1 MLALA
6 LLAPVLPHLGLGLEW
21 MTNRDDTLLAGRVHA
36 GASIAFGHGDV
47 RPAIGLGVT
56 AAAGAIADRRYFD
69 AGPELQLGL
78 QFGDDAL
85 VANRVFVGCAIV
97 ATHDDGET
105 IRGYRCALGASMAG
119 LARELWRE
127 PHGYLMLVMPQQIE
141 LGWIHDAVT
150 THFGITLSYG
160 I

>member
-1 MLALA
+1 MTGG
-6 LLAPVLPHLGLGLEW
+6 VLQ
-21 MTNRDDTLLAGRVHA
+21 
-36 GASIAFGHGDV
+36 IAELSV
-47 RPAIGLGVT
+47 AT
-56 AAAGAIADRRYFD
+56 ATACTS
-69 AGPELQLGL
+69 
-78 QFGDDAL
+78 
-85 VANRVFVGCAIV
+85 GCAIV
-97 ATHDDGET
+97 ATRDDGET